1 MSVTETAT
9 DAAAAVL
16 RSSTTPYEK
25 SGAAAVRALWAVRA
39 RLLSTINHLGT
50 CVCAMGTYRW
60 SCPAWSGGTSCWRRG
75 DEKRREE
82 RANVRFC
89 SVPVRDLVRCT
100 WSMRVF
106 WRFQKIKNQKRSN
119 APPRPG
125 MPMRGATRGRNPRR
139 HRHVPNRGAG
149 PGSGL
154 VGFRRSASARY
165 RTICNNYDDVRRYL
179 HE

>member
-1 MSVTETAT
+1 M
-9 DAAAAVL
+9 
-16 RSSTTPYEK
+16 RS
-25 SGAAAVRALWAVRA
+25 RA
-39 RLLSTINHLGT
+39 RRQSGHSGLCEPCCSPPSITSARACVQWGRTGGRVLPGLG
-50 CVCAMGTYRW
+50 AHH
-60 SCPAWSGGTSCWRRG
+60 AGGAETRRG
-75 DEKRREE
+75 EKR
-82 RANVRFC
+82 ASVRFC